1 MDEELYQPVP
11 AGTTRKF
18 SPQQALN
25 EIIKLVDPKFQVYF
39 RTGTVKLRSGPLVSS
54 EDRTLIRS
62 LRNEV
67 LSGGDVERV
76 YNNINRF
83 LTAGSTFRNNRAQ
96 VGAVL
101 SGTRYVRPIE
111 DPLGRGEDGVQPD
124 EDLTI
129 EEIARRNLER
139 QRREDAAQEFID
151 SQSALYGDGT
161 ASEDDD
167 SGTGDGG
174 DGGTTFVYDRE
185 PAPVPVDWRTAAQQL
200 YPEYLAIVED
210 NPEIGLLLEKAI
222 EQGYDETRFAAELR
236 GTTWWKTTTATAREW
251 DLASGL
257 DPASYQRRVD
267 EASAEIQQ
275 EALNLGIRL
284 SSENLAKLALQS
296 QRLGWGAQRITNAIG
311 MTAVEGG
318 MEGTTQLREGYYGQQ
333 IRNVANQYGVSLA
346 KTTFNSFVNK
356 LAVGEETLGSF
367 QDYVMAIGKSLY
379 PSLSEQF
386 DAGRTFDDVTSS
398 YKNIAAN
405 ILERDSNSI
414 DMSSPEFVQAITY
427 VPDSKTGEQRL
438 MNMGEWGDYLRKT
451 ESLGYQNTTEAR
463 SRAFEVSN
471 KIANMFGRV

>member
-1 MDEELYQPVP
+1 MAEELYQPVP

-96 VGAVL
+96 VAAVL

-129 EEIARRNLER
+129 EEIARRDLER

-167 SGTGDGG
+167 SGT
-174 DGGTTFVYDRE
+174 
-185 PAPVPVDWRTAAQQL
+185 A
-200 YPEYLAIVED
+200 
-210 NPEIGLLLEKAI
+210 
-222 EQGYDETRFAAELR
+222 
-236 GTTWWKTTTATAREW
+236 
-251 DLASGL
+251 
-257 DPASYQRRVD
+257 
-267 EASAEIQQ
+267 
-275 EALNLGIRL
+275 
-284 SSENLAKLALQS
+284 
-296 QRLGWGAQRITNAIG
+296 
-311 MTAVEGG
+311 
-318 MEGTTQLREGYYGQQ
+318 
-333 IRNVANQYGVSLA
+333 
-346 KTTFNSFVNK
+346 
-356 LAVGEETLGSF
+356 
-367 QDYVMAIGKSLY
+367 
-379 PSLSEQF
+379 
-386 DAGRTFDDVTSS
+386 
-398 YKNIAAN
+398 
-405 ILERDSNSI
+405 
-414 DMSSPEFVQAITY
+414 
-427 VPDSKTGEQRL
+427 
-438 MNMGEWGDYLRKT
+438 
-451 ESLGYQNTTEAR
+451 
-463 SRAFEVSN
+463 
-471 KIANMFGRV
+471 